1 MYIANKIDKKQ
12 FDFSAYISIS
22 KRIERT
28 TRDSTLTM
36 TFNPSKRQ
44 ALGRSFVARDSV
56 AATQSTFFGTKAPS
70 EVTQLALSLPNTDQA
85 TFIKLLK
92 FVLEY
97 IKGTEVITNFID
109 KDIYQLIHAI

>member
-1 MYIANKIDKKQ
+1 
-12 FDFSAYISIS
+12 
-22 KRIERT
+22 
-28 TRDSTLTM
+28 M

-56 AATQSTFFGTKAPS
+56 AATQSTFFGTKAPA
-70 EVTQLALSLPNTDQA
+70 EVTQLALLLPNTDQA

-97 IKGTEVITNFID
+97 IKGTEVIIIIIIYHLHLAMIINQPFIVLNYLLFTFT
-109 KDIYQLIHAI
+109 IIVEQ

>member
-1 MYIANKIDKKQ
+1 VRLNNNNKNKINFFSAQFHSKDPLHEQHIKKQ
-12 FDFSAYISIS
+12 H
-22 KRIERT
+22 
-28 TRDSTLTM
+28 M

-56 AATQSTFFGTKAPS
+56 SASQSTFFGTKAPV
-70 EVTQLALSLPNTDQA
+70 EVTQLVLLMPNTDQA

-97 IKGTEVITNFID
+97 IKGTEVRKYFKKKKTKPGSI
-109 KDIYQLIHAI
+109 

>member
-1 MYIANKIDKKQ
+1 
-12 FDFSAYISIS
+12 
-22 KRIERT
+22 
-28 TRDSTLTM
+28 M

-56 AATQSTFFGTKAPS
+56 AATQSTFFGTKAPA
-70 EVTQLALSLPNTDQA
+70 EVTQLALLLPNTDQA

-97 IKGTEVITNFID
+97 IKGTEVINCYYFRYLLRYYGSILFSAITRAPDNID
-109 KDIYQLIHAI
+109 DNDTTIQTIIQ